1 MVDIFIALL
10 VSACMFILGVGFGYY
25 YFNTNNPIVG
35 VLDVDDKSNP
45 DKITWRINLDRKI
58 SPEEIT
64 KKSSVRFMVFHN
76 GR

>member
-1 MVDIFIALL
+1 MAFWQIEVIIF
-10 VSACMFILGVGFGYY
+10 VSFVLGAIFEWIYTEVTSPEVG
-25 YFNTNNPIVG
+25 I
-35 VLDVDDKSNP
+35 LDVDDESNP
-45 DKITWRINLDRKI
+45 DKITWRINLSRKI